1 MLERAYTP
9 MNDTLEQDISA
20 LGKAIFSDLSGYN
33 NSPLERGYW
42 NTLFTRLTINL
53 PELRTSLFRLVD
65 VLPALDSDDIILRH
79 LLEYLYKPLAEYH
92 PALGCLLR
100 LGEARPLRRIT
111 ATLVR
116 RSVAEMAKVFIAGET
131 PLEAIPQLNR
141 LLAHGQS
148 FTVDLLGEYSLSE
161 QEAILYLERYLEVV
175 DTLDKHLS
183 PVSNSNRT
191 HKSSVCISIK
201 LSALYSQID
210 SLNFESSVNILSD
223 RLSRIA
229 RAVEQV
235 SGTLYVDAEDSK
247 YNPIV
252 YETFKRVFGSEEF
265 KLIPHPG
272 IVVQAYSR
280 DALDITNDLLQF
292 AADRG
297 APIAV
302 RLVKGA
308 YWDSEQV
315 IASQNNW
322 SCPLFSV
329 KEHSDANFEDISK
342 LLLDN
347 TSLCRP
353 AFASHNI
360 RSLTHA
366 CCYAERNGLGKD
378 TFEIQVLYGMAD
390 AIANTFT
397 HRGYQT
403 RFYAPIGK
411 LIPGMGYLVRR
422 LLENSSNE
430 SFIRHTFFEP
440 TAIEKLLAK
449 PAPIRSQ
456 QLIHDINTKPE
467 FELTLSFHY

>member
-1 MLERAYTP
+1 
-9 MNDTLEQDISA
+9 
-20 LGKAIFSDLSGYN
+20 
-33 NSPLERGYW
+33 
-42 NTLFTRLTINL
+42 
-53 PELRTSLFRLVD
+53 
-65 VLPALDSDDIILRH
+65 
-79 LLEYLYKPLAEYH
+79 
-92 PALGCLLR
+92 
-100 LGEARPLRRIT
+100 
-111 ATLVR
+111 
-116 RSVAEMAKVFIAGET
+116 VFIAGET

-141 LLAHGQS
+141 LLANGQY

-161 QEAILYLERYLEVV
+161 HEALLYLKRYLEVV
-175 DTLDKHLS
+175 STLHKHLL
-183 PVSNSNRT
+183 PVSRSNLT
-191 HKSSVCISIK
+191 NGSSVCISVK

-210 SLNFESSVNILSD
+210 SLNFESSVNILSE
-223 RLSRIA
+223 RLSQIA

-265 KLIPHPG
+265 KLASHPG
-272 IVVQAYSR
+272 IVVQAYSK
-280 DALDITNDLLQF
+280 DALEIANDLLRF
-292 AADRG
+292 AANRR
-297 APIAV
+297 APIAI

-315 IASQNNW
+315 VASQNNW
-322 SCPLFSV
+322 SCPLFTV
-329 KEHSDANFEDISK
+329 KEHSDANFEELSR
-342 LLLDN
+342 LLLNN
-347 TSLCRP
+347 TALCRP

-366 CCYAERNGLGKD
+366 CCYAERNGIGNDK
-378 TFEIQVLYGMAD
+378 FEIQVLYGMAD
-390 AIANTFT
+390 AIATTFS

-430 SFIRHTFFEP
+430 SFIRQTFFEP

-449 PAPIRSQ
+449 PAPIRCP
-456 QLIHDINTKPE
+456 QLAHNVETE
-467 FELTLSFHY
+467 SESELTLSFHY